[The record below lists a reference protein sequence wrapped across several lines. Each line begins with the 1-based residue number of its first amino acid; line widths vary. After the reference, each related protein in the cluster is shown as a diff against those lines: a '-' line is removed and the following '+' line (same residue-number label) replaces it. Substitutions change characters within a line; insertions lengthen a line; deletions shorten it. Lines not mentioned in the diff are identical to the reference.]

1 MLTLGLGE
9 YFISWSGTW
18 EAVGTGFAVGQT
30 GAQIPALYLLAVVR
44 EQVPPKLPVLWVPL
58 QTGSGL
64 DSSCSLK
71 KKLPQTQQLKR
82 FIYCIS
88 LVSWHW

>member
-58 QTGSGL
+58 
-64 DSSCSLK
+64 
-71 KKLPQTQQLKR
+71 
-82 FIYCIS
+82 
-88 LVSWHW
+88 